1 MSRMT
6 AISTKDNPYDPFD
19 NFEQWMLFDVQ
30 KGYNSCGLLARIA
43 TYSDAM
49 TDEEVQKET
58 ERAINEIIR
67 LDLTDNYIKVVKEE

>member
-58 ERAINEIIR
+58 ERAINEIVR
-67 LDLTDNYIKVVKEE
+67 LDLTDNYIKVIKEE

>member
-1 MSRMT
+1 MT
-6 AISTKDNPYDPFD
+6 AISTIDNPYDPFD

-49 TDEEVQKET
+49 TDEEVRKET

>member
-6 AISTKDNPYDPFD
+6 AISTLDNPYDPFD

-49 TDEEVQKET
+49 TDEEVRKET

>member
-6 AISTKDNPYDPFD
+6 AISTIDNPYDPFD

-49 TDEEVQKET
+49 TDEEVRKET